1 MRKRGKKEGVQGDLN
16 IERVQFFLSTA
27 SVMEG
32 LKKWSTPKGVYL
44 DASEFLD
51 MVCVLGLWS
60 PCPDSSSISSSTF
73 YIFQKFKFSDCA
85 SSKVS
90 GGGA

>member
-27 SVMEG
+27 SVKEG

-51 MVCVLGLWS
+51 MVCVLAAVVTL
-60 PCPDSSSISSSTF
+60 PHIHFQF
-73 YIFQKFKFSDCA
+73 YFLHLPE
-85 SSKVS
+85 V
-90 GGGA
+90 